1 MIEALIG
8 SIIAVIATG
17 ALALMAEVFTAAQ
30 GGYDQRNLSE
40 YERLVV
46 NVVLSAHE
54 ATPEKM
60 ESEPGSINE
69 WLKENWRQGL

>member
-17 ALALMAEVFTAAQ
+17 ALALMAEVFTAAH

-46 NVVLSAHE
+46 DVVLSAHE